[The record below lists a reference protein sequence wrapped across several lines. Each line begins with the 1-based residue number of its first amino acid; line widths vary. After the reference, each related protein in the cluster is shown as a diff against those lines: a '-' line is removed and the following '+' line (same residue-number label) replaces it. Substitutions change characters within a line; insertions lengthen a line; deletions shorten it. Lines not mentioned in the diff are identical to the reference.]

1 MRIGICSIQQ
11 SLTPEAT
18 NLVKLAI
25 SLARRRGHAQVT
37 PLHVA
42 SAMLASPTSLLR
54 TACLHS
60 HSHPLQLKALE
71 LCFNVALNRL
81 PSSTSSPLLGPQTMS
96 AYYPSLSNALVA
108 AFKRAQ
114 THQRR
119 GCVENQQQPILA
131 LKIEIE
137 QLVISILD
145 DPSVSRVMREAGF
158 SSPHVKVNVEQV
170 VSMDF
175 CAQNLKEVRS
185 SKPYNNV
192 STKYNASSSS
202 QYEATSKIRQIRQ
215 INQFENDDVMSVV
228 HTLMNKKAKSIA
240 IVGET
245 LAVAEAVAH
254 GVMSKIET
262 GEVDGILR
270 YMQFTSLFNLSTL
283 RNLSKQDVEQRLMEL
298 RRVIK
303 GYGGRGMALYLG
315 DIKWVAE
322 IWSSYACDEHKRN
335 YLYNPVEHI
344 VIELRKLIFGL
355 GDNSGKVWLMGSAS
369 SRTYMKCK
377 LGHPSLESFLELHPI
392 KVPICSLDLSL
403 KIESDCLFDQSKARW
418 YEAET
423 SLKPIKED
431 STRLTTGSMSSKLP
445 SWLQRCKD
453 EFECKPMK
461 SPLLKKIRITEKDLM
476 LSMSTPCS
484 PTSVSSSDQPN
495 QTHLSWPAA
504 CESKGSPEENQS
516 LVAENNVDPSMEMFM
531 TEISSKP
538 DLLSNPN
545 SSPNSATSSEADMC
559 DMDEDQLPKFKEL
572 NDENIKMLCYALE
585 KNAPCQKEAVLE
597 IATTVLRC
605 RSRAMKRIGTG
616 SDRNQKFKEE
626 TWMYFVGDD
635 HEGMENVAKDLAQA
649 VFGSLNNFVKMGSPQ
664 SSENMSALTQKRKR
678 GENEVEDATNFLN
691 IFGKAVYENPHC
703 VFYVEGLD
711 QFDGS
716 TQKGLEMVIGS
727 GNVELENGEMV
738 HLEDA
743 IVIFSCDH
751 PVAACSSKPNKKA
764 DEEEEEKVVLDGGS
778 LDLNVAAVTGDEQVI
793 SVSNGIVETVDRVI
807 VFKSNELSLCK
818 VG

>member
-54 TACLHS
+54 TACLQS

-81 PSSTSSPLLGPQTMS
+81 PSSASSPLLAPQTIS

-175 CAQNLKEVRS
+175 CVQNLKEVRPKPLALNTNVS
-185 SKPYNNV
+185 SKY
-192 STKYNASSSS
+192 ASSSS
-202 QYEATSKIRQIRQ
+202 QYEATSKIRQI
-215 INQFENDDVMSVV
+215 NQFENDDVLSVV
-228 HTLMNKKAKSIA
+228 RTLMNKKARSIA

-245 LAVAEAVAH
+245 LPAAEAIAN
-254 GVMSKIET
+254 GVMIKIET

-298 RRVIK
+298 RGVIK

-315 DIKWVAE
+315 DLKWVAE

-344 VIELRKLIFGL
+344 VMELRKLIFGL
-355 GDNSGKVWLMGSAS
+355 GDSGNVWLMGSAS
-369 SRTYMKCK
+369 SQTYMKCK
-377 LGHPSLESFLELHPI
+377 LGHPSLESFLEFHPI

-403 KIESDCLFDQSKARW
+403 KIESDLSDQPKTRWFDV
-418 YEAET
+418 EA
-423 SLKPIKED
+423 LVKYNKED
-431 STRLTTGSMSSKLP
+431 TIRATAAGSMSSKLP
-445 SWLQRCKD
+445 SWLQQCKD
-453 EFECKPMK
+453 EFDCKPVK
-461 SPLLKKIRITEKDLM
+461 SPLLKKTRITEKDLI

-504 CESKGSPEENQS
+504 CESKGSPKDNQS
-516 LVAENNVDPSMEMFM
+516 RPVEPD
-531 TEISSKP
+531 TEIFMNEITSKP

-545 SSPNSATSSEADMC
+545 SSPNSATSSEVDM
-559 DMDEDQLPKFKEL
+559 DAMDEDHLPRFNEL
-572 NDENIKMLCYALE
+572 NDENVKVLCTALD
-585 KNAPCQKEAVLE
+585 KYLPRHKDAVRE
-597 IATTVLRC
+597 VATTVLKC
-605 RSRAMKRIGTG
+605 RSGAMKRKGI
-616 SDRNQKFKEE
+616 SSEHQKIKEE
-626 TWMYFVGDD
+626 TWMCFLGDD
-635 HEGMENVAKDLAQA
+635 NESKEKAAMELAQV
-649 VFGSLNNFVKMGSPQ
+649 VFGSLHNFVKMCLPQ
-664 SSENMSALTQKRKR
+664 SSDGATGPKRKR
-678 GENEVEDATNFLN
+678 DEVEDASNDYLDR
-691 IFGKAVYENPHC
+691 FGRAVYENPHC
-703 VFYVEGLD
+703 VFYLD
-711 QFDGS
+711 GFEQFDS
-716 TQKGLEMVIGS
+716 SAQNSLQMAIES
-727 GNVELENGEMV
+727 GNVQLQNGEMV

-743 IVIFSCDH
+743 IVIFSCN
-751 PVAACSSKPNKKA
+751 SSSSVTKGCPMSNKKSDNNVEDA
-764 DEEEEEKVVLDGGS
+764 LNNIVLDGSTSFAPS
-778 LDLNVAAVTGDEQVI
+778 LDLNIAAAADEQLSLSLS
-793 SVSNGIVETVDRVI
+793 SVTCNGILESVDRIV
-807 VFKSNELSLCK
+807 VFKSK
-818 VG
+818 DD